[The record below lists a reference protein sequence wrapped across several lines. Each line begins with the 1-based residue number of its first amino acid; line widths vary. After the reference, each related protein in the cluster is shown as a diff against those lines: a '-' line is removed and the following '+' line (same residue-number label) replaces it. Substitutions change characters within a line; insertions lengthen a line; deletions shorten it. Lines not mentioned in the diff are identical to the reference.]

1 MQHQFNFQFVDVA
14 RAFLLKYNFDNKFV
28 FTTIASTRQLDE
40 DRFEIV
46 RRMENI
52 MSSKPVYE
60 RIIFNREQRCV
71 QGYTFETESDI
82 SYTESYMYKEDTK
95 DATKTIY

>member
-1 MQHQFNFQFVDVA
+1 
-14 RAFLLKYNFDNKFV
+14 
-28 FTTIASTRQLDE
+28 
-40 DRFEIV
+40 
-46 RRMENI
+46 MENI